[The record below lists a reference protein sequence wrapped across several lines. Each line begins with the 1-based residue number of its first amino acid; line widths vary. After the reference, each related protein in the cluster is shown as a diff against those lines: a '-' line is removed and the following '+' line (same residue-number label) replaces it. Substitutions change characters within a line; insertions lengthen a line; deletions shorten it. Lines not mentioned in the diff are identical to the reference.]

1 MKPIAYRFL
10 VLIVLFFG
18 ISCTNVWSQQ
28 APKFPDGEI
37 GLMELGYYLVQANEE
52 ERKLLTDS
60 LRPLASDYNMV
71 FKGKYAKRVRKYH
84 TKYWKRNEPVMRPYH
99 RYQTEPHCWA
109 TTPDSLKSY
118 EGNARQ
124 FPGGYR
130 EMAHHFQEG
139 ITLYRLKLVK
149 PGMRLGTS
157 FDAFIY
163 VNGRWRIFPRPWVV
177 HAGLRRE

>member
-1 MKPIAYRFL
+1 MKPIAHRFW
-10 VLIVLFFG
+10 VLIVLFCG
-18 ISCTNVWSQQ
+18 INGTNSFSQQ
-28 APKFPDGEI
+28 APEFPNGEA
-37 GLMELGYYLVQANEE
+37 GLIQLGQYLVQASEE

-60 LRPLASDYNMV
+60 LRPLVSDYNLV

-84 TKYWKRNEPVMRPYH
+84 KKYWRRHEPVMRPYH
-99 RYQTEPHCWA
+99 HYQTEPRCWS

-130 EMAHHFQEG
+130 EIAQHFHEG

-163 VNGRWRIFPRPWVV
+163 VNGHWRIFPRPWVV